1 MKRLVAKSTR
11 DQLIMTAVVV
21 FGASTSLILIYYDAN
36 SWRQVMDEIKRD
48 EDVQKAY
55 KILKKAAVFAFP
67 QERPVLAPER
77 AFGLYVL
84 FSYFMSRMAGDL
96 PMELALPTAFTVIV
110 YLMVGL
116 NPSPA
121 AFALTLAVILSYV
134 LVAEGL
140 RLDIGAVMMDAKSAS
155 TLVIVIMLAYLLTG
169 GFYVHNVPDFMMCA
183 KQWAKNTSLTY
194 YCYRRLIAVQYSGRL
209 ACALLPRKAVRGEA
223 TPAACVS
230 KLVAMFFAYRVL
242 PYLTLCRV

>member
-1 MKRLVAKSTR
+1 
-11 DQLIMTAVVV
+11 
-21 FGASTSLILIYYDAN
+21 
-36 SWRQVMDEIKRD
+36 
-48 EDVQKAY
+48 
-55 KILKKAAVFAFP
+55 
-67 QERPVLAPER
+67 
-77 AFGLYVL
+77 
-84 FSYFMSRMAGDL
+84 MSRMAGDL

-183 KQWAKNTSLTY
+183 KQWRMQRPEAAARRADRAVHLEESGQRLRRVEGREVVGRQPVPVRHRGRGHKWEEDDEDEGGRHRGRGQGTSRTTASSAS
-194 YCYRRLIAVQYSGRL
+194 RSW
-209 ACALLPRKAVRGEA
+209 KEA
-223 TPAACVS
+223 TRWGLRSSAHARPAEG
-230 KLVAMFFAYRVL
+230 
-242 PYLTLCRV
+242 